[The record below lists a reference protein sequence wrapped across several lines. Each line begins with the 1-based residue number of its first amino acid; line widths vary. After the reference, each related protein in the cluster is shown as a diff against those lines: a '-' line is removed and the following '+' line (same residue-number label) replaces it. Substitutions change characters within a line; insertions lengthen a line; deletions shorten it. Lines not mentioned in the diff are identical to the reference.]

1 MARPKEFSRS
11 EAIEKAM
18 LAFWQYGY
26 SQTSMQILT
35 DAMSMSRSSIYSEFE
50 SKEALFTLAIDRY
63 AEKKMTKRNT
73 DLEHLKGSGRDR
85 IQAVFDILIYDLHN
99 QSLPDGCMLTDTLSE
114 IPEIDKSIADFISQN
129 FSEIQGMYQDLI
141 RLGKTDGSIQ
151 STIPDEQLARMVFN
165 LHESTIILSTID
177 FDGSSQKQVIRDFLQ
192 LIA

>member
-18 LAFWQYGY
+18 LAFWEYGY

-35 DAMSMSRSSIYSEFE
+35 DAMSMSRSSIYGEFE
-50 SKEALFTLAIDRY
+50 SKESLFALALDRY
-63 AEKKMTKRNT
+63 AEEKMTKRNA
-73 DLEHLKGSGRDR
+73 DLKQLEGSGRDR
-85 IQAVFDILIYDLHN
+85 IQAVFNILIDDLHN
-99 QSLPDGCMLTDTLSE
+99 QSLPDGCMLTDTLSA

-129 FSEIQGMYQDLI
+129 FSEIKAMYQGLI
-141 RLGKTDGSIQ
+141 RLGKVDGSIQ
-151 STIPDEQLARMVFN
+151 SSIPDEQLALMVFN

-177 FDGSSQKQVIRDFLQ
+177 NDGSTQKQVVQDFLQ